1 MCFSSRQQ
9 SGDWKTRLLPTLMSA
24 QTCCCLEDEK
34 KETRRGS
41 LVVKKREKKA
51 KQKKKALLRTAVT
64 VDTLKALRE
73 TESVFLKE
81 HPVSLTGVAG
91 VVAR

>member
-9 SGDWKTRLLPTLMSA
+9 SGDWKTRLLRTLMSA

-34 KETRRGS
+34 KETSRGS
-41 LVVKKREKKA
+41 LVVCEEKRKKTPKKT
-51 KQKKKALLRTAVT
+51 LLRTAVT
-64 VDTLKALRE
+64 VETLKALRE